1 MSPKETPTAR
11 SAPTIQRPAHSI
23 DHAKVVAETGA
34 NAVDGLTSAEAAE
47 RLQRLGRNVL
57 DNTGG
62 VKPIEILIRQV
73 ANPMNLVTNHLS
85 GS

>member
-1 MSPKETPTAR
+1 MTTKKTPIAQPG
-11 SAPTIQRPAHSI
+11 PTLQRPAHAI

-47 RLQRLGRNVL
+47 RLQRHGRNVL

-62 VKPIEILIRQV
+62 VQSIEILIRQV
-73 ANPMNLVTNHLS
+73 ANPMNLVTNQS
-85 GS
+85 GL